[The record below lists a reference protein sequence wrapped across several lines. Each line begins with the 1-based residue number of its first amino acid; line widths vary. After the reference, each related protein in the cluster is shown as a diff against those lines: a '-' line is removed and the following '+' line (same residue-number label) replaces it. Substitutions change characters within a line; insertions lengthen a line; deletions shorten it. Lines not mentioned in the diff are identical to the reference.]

1 MVAAILTLLVDYF
14 LIFYLTN
21 LCLFQVSLNS
31 ITRCIL
37 FQRCK
42 FVEVSE
48 QINGTSK
55 YGGHAAPGSVRA
67 GAPNPLDESRFD
79 RGSGKFKYM
88 MVLSQQFKL
97 QTSHGSKILVM
108 FSSQT
113 LIMISSLN
121 SLSLRCVMAP

>member
-1 MVAAILTLLVDYF
+1 MGRNHRLEAL
-14 LIFYLTN
+14 
-21 LCLFQVSLNS
+21 QNS

-37 FQRCK
+37 FQGCK
-42 FVEVSE
+42 FVEVLE
-48 QINGTSK
+48 QINGTSE
-55 YGGHAAPGSVRA
+55 YGGHVAPGS
-67 GAPNPLDESRFD
+67 APNPLDGSRFD
-79 RGSGKFKYM
+79 HGSGKFKYM

-97 QTSHGSKILVM
+97 QTSRGSKILVM